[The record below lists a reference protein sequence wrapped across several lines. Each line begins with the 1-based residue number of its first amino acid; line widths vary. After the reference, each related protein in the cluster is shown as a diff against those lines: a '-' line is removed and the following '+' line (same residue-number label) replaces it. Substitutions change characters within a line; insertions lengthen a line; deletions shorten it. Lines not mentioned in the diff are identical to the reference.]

1 VSTASLP
8 IVVLISGRGSN
19 LQAIIDSVQDGLPVD
34 IRAVISSRADAEGLE
49 RARQAGIATQVIQ
62 RRDHPDGDTFDA
74 TLMAAIDACTPKLVV
89 LAGFML
95 ILGKTFVQH
104 YAGRMINIH
113 PSLLPQFRGLHTHQ
127 RAIDA
132 GVDRHGASVHF
143 VTDELDGGP
152 VVLQVSVP
160 VHPQDDAN
168 TLAARV
174 LAQEHHILPLALR
187 WLAEGRLQLQDN
199 QVLFDGHPRTEPEVL
214 SA

>member
-1 VSTASLP
+1 MP

-34 IRAVISSRADAEGLE
+34 IRAVISNRADAEGLQ

-62 RRDHPDGDTFDA
+62 RRDHPDRDTFDA
-74 TLMAAIDACTPKLVV
+74 ALMAAIDACTPRLVV

-95 ILGKTFVQH
+95 ILGRTFVQH

-160 VHPQDDAN
+160 VHPQDDAD

-199 QVLFDGHPRTEPEVL
+199 QVLFDGHPRTEPEML

>member
-1 VSTASLP
+1 MP

-34 IRAVISSRADAEGLE
+34 IRAVISNRADAEGLQ
-49 RARQAGIATQVIQ
+49 RARQAGIATQIIQ
-62 RRDHPDGDTFDA
+62 RRDYPDRDTFDA
-74 TLMAAIDACTPKLVV
+74 ALMAAIDACTPRLVV
-89 LAGFML
+89 LAGFMR
-95 ILGKTFVQH
+95 ILGRTFVQH

-160 VHPQDDAN
+160 VHPQDDAD

-199 QVLFDGHPRTEPEVL
+199 QVLFDGHPRTEPEML

>member
-1 VSTASLP
+1 MP
-8 IVVLISGRGSN
+8 IVVLLSGRGSN
-19 LQAIIDSVQDGLPVD
+19 LQALIDSVQDGLPVD
-34 IRAVISSRADAEGLE
+34 IRAVISNRADAEGLQ

-62 RRDHPDGDTFDA
+62 RRDHPDRDTFDA
-74 TLMAAIDACTPKLVV
+74 ALMAAIDACTPRLVV
-89 LAGFML
+89 LAGFMR
-95 ILGKTFVQH
+95 ILGRTFVQH

-160 VHPQDDAN
+160 VHPQDDAD

-199 QVLFDGHPRTEPEVL
+199 QVLFDGHPRTEPEML